1 MGNYICNPLNISY
14 KYQFIKSFSKI
25 SVTREGADPSL
36 VLFKGKY
43 YLFLSMNAGFYTSDD
58 LADWEYHFLEGTVP
72 IHDYAP
78 DVCVIGDYMY
88 FCASKLP
95 GKNCPIYRS
104 KDPINEPFTE
114 VSCTFNFWDP
124 KLFADD
130 DGRVYMYWGCSNKT
144 PIRVVELNP
153 KDMTQKGEVKELF
166 LNQLD
171 RCGYERL
178 GEDHEPAPSKS
189 LFGRLMGVDKAPYI
203 EGPWMTKYNG
213 KYYLQYATPGTQYN
227 VYADGVYISDSPMG
241 PFKLVENNPFSYK
254 PGGFCPGAGHGST
267 LKDKY
272 GNWWHISTARI
283 SVDHIFERRI
293 GIWPAGF
300 DQDGEL
306 FCNQRFG
313 DWVMRV
319 PQERSDPWQEPEW
332 MLLSAGKKAYASSHV
347 RGKGP
352 EKATEENI
360 RTWWRAAS
368 NSPGEWLKIDLGE
381 VMDVRAIQINFADDG
396 LQVKPPRGV
405 KMEGMPFM
413 KRYIDTRPHYT
424 RWILEASKDDRNY
437 FIVADKSNA
446 MTDLPHDLVVSEDG
460 FYARYIK
467 LTVIELPFNQPATVS
482 GLRVFGKANKKPP
495 IKAVNVQAKRLNDF
509 DMEVSFKAP
518 NAIGCN
524 ILWGHAPNKLYHCY
538 TVYGENRK
546 TIRALV
552 KGQKYFVRVDTF
564 NEGGITHGDIIEVKE

>member
-1 MGNYICNPLNISY
+1 MC
-14 KYQFIKSFSKI
+14 
-25 SVTREGADPSL
+25 
-36 VLFKGKY
+36 
-43 YLFLSMNAGFYTSDD
+43 
-58 LADWEYHFLEGTVP
+58 
-72 IHDYAP
+72 
-78 DVCVIGDYMY
+78 
-88 FCASKLP
+88 
-95 GKNCPIYRS
+95 
-104 KDPINEPFTE
+104 
-114 VSCTFNFWDP
+114 
-124 KLFADD
+124 
-130 DGRVYMYWGCSNKT
+130 
-144 PIRVVELNP
+144 
-153 KDMTQKGEVKELF
+153 
-166 LNQLD
+166 
-171 RCGYERL
+171 
-178 GEDHEPAPSKS
+178 
-189 LFGRLMGVDKAPYI
+189 
-203 EGPWMTKYNG
+203 
-213 KYYLQYATPGTQYN
+213 
-227 VYADGVYISDSPMG
+227 
-241 PFKLVENNPFSYK
+241 
-254 PGGFCPGAGHGST
+254 
-267 LKDKY
+267 
-272 GNWWHISTARI
+272 
-283 SVDHIFERRI
+283 
-293 GIWPAGF
+293 
-300 DQDGEL
+300 
-306 FCNQRFG
+306 
-313 DWVMRV
+313 V

-413 KRYIDTRPHYT
+413 KRYIDTRPHCT
-424 RWILEASKDDRNY
+424 RWILEASRDDRNY
-437 FIVADKSNA
+437 FIVEDKSNA
-446 MTDLPHDLVVSEDG
+446 TTDLPHDLVVREDG

-495 IKAVNVQAKRLNDF
+495 IKAVNVQAKKLNDF